1 MEALYSEEPDKQLA
15 AMQKFRKLLSKGL
28 FNNLIKIVLT
38 DKQIWVLMFL
48 FLLTSWRGAKF
59 LELILEELHNYHY
72 K

>member
-48 FLLTSWRGAKF
+48 FLLTSWRNTKF